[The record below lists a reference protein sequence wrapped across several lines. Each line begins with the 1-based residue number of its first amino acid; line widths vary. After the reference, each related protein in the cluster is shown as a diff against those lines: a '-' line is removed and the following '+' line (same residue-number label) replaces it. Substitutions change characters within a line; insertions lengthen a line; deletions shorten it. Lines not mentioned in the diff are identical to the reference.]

1 METSFRTDDR
11 AALIEKLERSER
23 RFRAVIENNADAI
36 VVVGMDGEVR
46 FANRAAERIFGMD
59 ADELV
64 GTPFGF
70 PVLAGETTEL
80 DLTRTSGPPAVVE
93 MRVVESEWED
103 APARIAS
110 LRDITERKE
119 AEAAARRLIREQTA
133 RSAAEEAARKLR
145 FLAESST
152 RLSSSLD
159 HGAVLTALAEL
170 CTAHMADWVVVYV
183 VDPDGR
189 LGRLEVAHRDPGRR
203 ELMTELRDQVIDPD
217 GSHPALDVIRTG
229 EPTLVREV
237 DEERLT
243 TVAQGPRHLEILREL
258 GVASFMIV
266 PLIARG
272 RAVGAISFVASRPE
286 RAFGRDDLALARDL
300 ALRAALAVDNA
311 RLYKEAQDA
320 NLAKSH
326 LLAVI
331 SHDLRTPLSSII
343 GYADL
348 LRTGIPEKLGEGSL
362 SHAERIRTGAQHL
375 LYLIDELLTF
385 ARLDS
390 GQAPLQLQDIVLQE
404 VVYEVADVVRP
415 LAEEAGLEFRLEL
428 PDTPTLLRT
437 DPGKLRQ
444 VLVNL
449 SANAVK
455 FTERGEVGIE
465 AAPVNGHV
473 VVRVRDSGVG
483 IAPEHL
489 DQIFQPFWQVKEG
502 DRAHEGT
509 GLGLSVV
516 QRLTTLLEGDIDVR
530 STPGQGSVFTVRLPR
545 RLIDS

>member
-1 METSFRTDDR
+1 METSLRTDDR

-36 VVVGMDGEVR
+36 VVVGLDGEVR
-46 FANRAAERIFGMD
+46 FANRAAEHIFGMD

-70 PVLAGETTEL
+70 PVVAGETTEL
-80 DLTRTSGPPAVVE
+80 DLTRRSGPPAVVE

-119 AEAAARRLIREQTA
+119 AETAERRLIRERTA
-133 RSAAEEAARKLR
+133 RSAAEAAARRLR

-170 CTAHMADWVVVYV
+170 CAAHVADWVVVYV
-183 VDPDGR
+183 VDPDGQ
-189 LGRLEVAHRDPGRR
+189 LGRLEVANRDPGRR
-203 ELMTELRDQVIDPD
+203 ELMTELRDQVIDP
-217 GSHPALDVIRTG
+217 GGNHPALEVIRTG
-229 EPTLVREV
+229 EPTLVPEV

-243 TVAQGPRHLEILREL
+243 AVAQGPRHLEILREL

-272 RAVGAISFVASRPE
+272 RAVGAISFISSRPE
-286 RAFGRDDLALARDL
+286 RIFGQDDLELARDL

-311 RLYKEAQDA
+311 RLYKEARDA
-320 NLAKSH
+320 NRAKSD

-348 LRTGIPEKLGEGSL
+348 LRMGIPEQLGEGSL

-415 LAEEAGLEFRLEL
+415 LAEEAGLEFRLDM
-428 PDTPTLLRT
+428 PDKPTLLRT

-449 SANAVK
+449 SGNAVK
-455 FTERGEVGIE
+455 FTERGQVGIE
-465 AAPVNGHV
+465 ATPVDGHV
-473 VVRVRDSGVG
+473 MVRVRDSGVG
-483 IAPEHL
+483 IAPNDL
-489 DQIFQPFWQVKEG
+489 DQIFQPFWQVEDG
-502 DRAHEGT
+502 DHAHEGT

-516 QRLTTLLEGDIDVR
+516 QRLTALLGGDIDVQ
-530 STPGQGSVFTVRLPR
+530 STLGEGSIFTVRLPR
-545 RLIDS
+545 RPIDN